1 MVEQLSES
9 ERVELLAMLNSPT
22 GSARAATRARI
33 VLWRAEGWLKKD
45 VASRAGVSRP
55 TVDAVLERFA
65 ADGVA
70 GLLDKPVRVV
80 QPDRV
85 PAQVRARILTVTR
98 CSPPRETGLSHWSSR
113 ELSGFLKRTE
123 DISVSHNYI
132 ARLWREHGLKPWR
145 VGTFKLS
152 RDPAFADKFAD
163 LVGLYLEP
171 PGGAVVLSIDEKTQV
186 QALDRTQPT
195 LPLDC
200 GKVEKKTHDYIRHG
214 TTNLFAALNVVTGE
228 VFGECCPTRN
238 GQDFLNFL
246 KKAVRP
252 HAGKEI
258 RIVLDNLSTH
268 TTPDVLALAGEEPER
283 HFPLHAGRLVLAQPN
298 RNLVRGHHPP
308 GDQAG
313 NLHLGAR
320 PHRADHRLHQQLERQ
335 SKAVH
340 PGLRLPMRSSA
351 KSKSWKRTSASWLT
365 TTLRKVSAITGH

>member
-1 MVEQLSES
+1 MVELSES
-9 ERVELLAMLNSPT
+9 DRVELLAMLNST
-22 GSARAATRARI
+22 TVSARVATRARI

-45 VASRAGVSRP
+45 VALRAGVSRP

-70 GLLDKPVRVV
+70 GLLDQPVRVV
-80 QPDRV
+80 RLDRV
-85 PAQVRARILTVTR
+85 PAQVRARILAVTR

-123 DISVSHNYI
+123 NISVSHNYI

-152 RDPAFADKFAD
+152 RDPAFAEKVAD
-163 LVGLYLEP
+163 IVGLYLEP

-228 VFGECCPTRN
+228 VYGECCPTRN

-268 TTPDVLALAGEEPER
+268 TTPDVLAWLEKNPNVTF
-283 HFPLHAGRLVLAQPN
+283 HFTPVG
-298 RNLVRGHHPP
+298 
-308 GDQAG
+308 
-313 NLHLGAR
+313 
-320 PHRADHRLHQQLERQ
+320 
-335 SKAVH
+335 S
-340 PGLRLPMRSSA
+340 
-351 KSKSWKRTSASWLT
+351 SWLNQIET
-365 TTLRKVSAITGH
+365 WFGIITRQAIRRGTFTSVRALIAQIVDYINSWNANPRPFTWIATADEILAKVKVVEANVRKLVDNNAS